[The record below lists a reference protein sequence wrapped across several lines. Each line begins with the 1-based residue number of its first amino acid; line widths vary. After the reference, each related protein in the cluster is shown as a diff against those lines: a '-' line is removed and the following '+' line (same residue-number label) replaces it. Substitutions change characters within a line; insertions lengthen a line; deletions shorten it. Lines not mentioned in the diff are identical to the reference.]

1 MLYSTRI
8 VLGLG
13 ERVEV
18 HTVFQDKPMHTVL
31 PAADLERAIRWYSDN
46 LGLEPAERNPFAGAY
61 YECGG
66 SRFLIYETPN
76 AGTNMATAAGFDVD
90 NFDEV
95 VEHLRSKGVTFE
107 EVDFG
112 DLGATVDG
120 VIQTPDGSMKGAWF
134 KDSEGNI
141 ISLSTGG

>member
-1 MLYSTRI
+1 M
-8 VLGLG
+8 
-13 ERVEV
+13 
-18 HTVFQDKPMHTVL
+18 FQDKPMHTVL

-46 LGLEPAERNPFAGAY
+46 LGLEPSERNEYAGAY
-61 YECGG
+61 YESGG

-76 AGTNMATAAGFDVD
+76 AGTNMATAAGFVVD

-95 VEHLRSKGVTFE
+95 VERLRSKGVAFE

-112 DLGATVDG
+112 DLGSTVEG
-120 VIQTPDGSMKGAWF
+120 VVETPDGSMKAAWF

-141 ISLSTGG
+141 ISLSTGA

>member
-1 MLYSTRI
+1 M
-8 VLGLG
+8 
-13 ERVEV
+13 
-18 HTVFQDKPMHTVL
+18 FQDKPMHTVL

-46 LGLEPAERNPFAGAY
+46 LGLEPPERNEYAGAY
-61 YECGG
+61 YESGG

-76 AGTNMATAAGFDVD
+76 AGTNMATAAGFVVD

-95 VEHLRSKGVTFE
+95 VERLRSKGVAFE

-112 DLGATVDG
+112 DLGSTVEG
-120 VIQTPDGSMKGAWF
+120 VVETPDGSMKAAWF

-141 ISLSTGG
+141 ISLSTGA